1 MTAVSNFRAA
11 RARRMAW
18 WYFTE
23 YRLLAMSKWVISI
36 LLFGLV
42 TPLLYVFAIGLGVG
56 SLVDANTSGVD
67 GVDYL
72 TFLGPA
78 LLAAAAIQGA
88 QDETTFPVI
97 QGFAWSKGFFAVNS
111 TPTTGIDIA
120 NGVMAVAAI
129 RVFVTTGLYAAVL
142 VVLGAIE
149 LDRILPIYLVV
160 CLAALCYGSV
170 IMAASSFVTENGHF
184 IEIINRLVI
193 FPMFM
198 FSGTFFPL
206 ENLPIYLQIFG
217 WLSPL
222 WHSSDLARALSYAG
236 DTPAWLI
243 AVHIGYLVL
252 WAWFGLSL
260 AYRKFTARLA
270 K

>member
-1 MTAVSNFRAA
+1 MAA
-11 RARRMAW
+11 FTNLSTRRPRRIAW

-23 YRLLAMSKWVISI
+23 YRLLATSKWVISI

-56 SLVDANTSGVD
+56 SLVDAKVSGVD

-129 RVFVTTGLYAAVL
+129 RVFVTTGLYAGVL
-142 VVLGAIE
+142 VALGSIE
-149 LDRILPIYLVV
+149 IDRVLPIYLVV
-160 CLAALCYGSV
+160 CLAALCYGAV
-170 IMAASSFVTENGHF
+170 IMAASSYVTENGHF

-206 ENLPIYLQIFG
+206 ESLPIFLQIFG

-222 WHSSDLARALSYAG
+222 WHASDLARTISYAG
-236 DTPAWLI
+236 DTPVWLT
-243 AVHIGYLVL
+243 ALHVGYLTL
-252 WAWFGLSL
+252 WAVGGLAL
-260 AYRKFTARLA
+260 AYRQFTARLA